1 MKFSFFRTAAFCRG
15 AASAWRVPLVGASL
29 ILVTAGAPAAGAP
42 PQQPDGDP
50 TRATLATA
58 DPLAAGVLEQ
68 MLADQVA
75 RGVPITP
82 QVLRL
87 LHERVVSQS
96 LMAQAATQAGLD
108 KRPDVRR
115 RMAQARRMVLAQAW
129 LQAQAQAELP
139 NPAGPDGMKPR
150 AGFSGPSGA
159 EAETSNAR

>member
-1 MKFSFFRTAAFCRG
+1 MNASFFRTAAFCRV
-15 AASAWRVPLVGASL
+15 AVSAWRVSLVSASL
-29 ILVTAGAPAAGAP
+29 ILVAAGAPAAAPP

-50 TRATLATA
+50 TLAALATA
-58 DPLAAGVLEQ
+58 DPLAAGLLEQ

-108 KRPDVRR
+108 KRPDVRIR
-115 RMAQARRMVLAQAW
+115 IAQARRMVLAQAW
-129 LQAQAQAELP
+129 LQAQAELP
-139 NPAGPDGMKPR
+139 NPAVPDGMRPR
-150 AGFSGPSGA
+150 AAFSGPSGA
-159 EAETSNAR
+159 EAEISNAR